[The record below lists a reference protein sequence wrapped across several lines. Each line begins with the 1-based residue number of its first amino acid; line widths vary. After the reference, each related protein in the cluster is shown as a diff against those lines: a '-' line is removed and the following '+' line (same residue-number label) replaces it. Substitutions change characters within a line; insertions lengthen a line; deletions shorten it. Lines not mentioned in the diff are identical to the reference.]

1 MLAET
6 KYITS
11 VPAKQCIL
19 WSTIVYRHFP
29 DYKQVMLPINSL
41 VMYKG
46 RPAIVVA
53 ADLDRISIRTI
64 DAEEK
69 RVRPKDVAMAHTGP
83 ISRFP
88 ENRAPDEVMEALEL
102 LQTEHPEGIP
112 LISWKDFAELAWS
125 DPKPEHIVIAWHE
138 LSNNPAVETLD
149 EGIRIRSE
157 EEQHKIRDKQQKKKE
172 AAEAKAA
179 FLVAFRAAWK
189 KKDSSP
195 IEGNST
201 FQPFLDELS
210 RYARGLAD
218 DSPIARE
225 LGIKLAP
232 QAVHEALLSSGYW
245 NLAVNPWP
253 ERNGCIMSEPEAPLA
268 LEERKELAI
277 DRLDL
282 RALPSYAI
290 DNAWSKDPD
299 DAISVEGE
307 NVWIHV
313 ADPASIVGPFSRLDA
328 EAMERGS
335 TLYLPEKIIPMLPD
349 ALVQK
354 MGLGL
359 SAESKALSFRITLRG
374 DGKIAD
380 ISILPSMVAVQRLT
394 YEQADAMLEDNP
406 VLQKLSKIA
415 SVRAELRR
423 RQNAVDIDFPE
434 VAVHVVDGLPTFL
447 PVPQTRSAR
456 IVQELMILAGEAAA
470 RWAFEKGIPFPF
482 ATQDPPVSENLAG
495 CGAGPSSSLAE
506 NFMRRRSMRAALV
519 SSTCSAHAGLGL
531 SFYSQ
536 VTSPLRRYQDLLAHY
551 QIHAVLAAANK
562 LDRNNAP
569 SEPDLL
575 ISADTMNERLFRY
588 SDQAAKNRQ
597 AERDSRAHWTLVYL
611 SMNPDWRGEGI
622 VLDAS
627 AETGQI
633 FIPQFGYEFQTRIPR
648 GIHVDSRVSLA
659 LRRVSVPDL
668 FASFDILPQGT

>member
-1 MLAET
+1 M
-6 KYITS
+6 
-11 VPAKQCIL
+11 
-19 WSTIVYRHFP
+19 FP
-29 DYKQVMLPINSL
+29 VNSL

-64 DAEEK
+64 DLEEK
-69 RVRPKDVAMAHTGP
+69 RVRPKDVAMAHSGP

-88 ENRAPDEVMEALEL
+88 ENQSPDEVMEALEL
-102 LQTEHPEGIP
+102 LQAEHPEGIP

-157 EEQHKIRDKQQKKKE
+157 EEQHKIREKQQKKKD

-195 IEGNST
+195 IESDPA

-225 LGIKLAP
+225 LGIKLTP

-245 NLAVNPWP
+245 NLALNPWP
-253 ERNGCIMSEPEAPLA
+253 ERNGCIMSEPEAPA
-268 LEERKELAI
+268 TLEERKELAI

-313 ADPASIVGPFSRLDA
+313 ADPASIVGPFSRLDT

-349 ALVQK
+349 SLVQK

-380 ISILPSMVAVQRLT
+380 ISIVPSNVAVQRLT

-434 VAVHVVDGLPTFL
+434 VAVRVVDGLPTFL

-482 ATQDPPVSENLAG
+482 ATQDPPASEELAG
-495 CGAGPSSSLAE
+495 CGAGPTSSLAE
-506 NFMRRRSMRAALV
+506 NYMRRRSMRAALV

-562 LDRNNAP
+562 LDRNKAP
-569 SEPDLL
+569 SEPDRL

-588 SDQAAKNRQ
+588 SNQATKNRQ

-633 FIPQFGYEFQTRIPR
+633 LIPQFGYEFQTRIPR

-668 FASFDILPQGT
+668 FASFDIKSGV